1 LTVNY
6 VGIDL
11 HKKTIVLCVMNQDRK
26 VIHRRTFARGEVE
39 AIVAFFEGLGP
50 FQVVV
55 EATASYEWLVE
66 LIEPLA
72 QKVVL
77 ANPKKLRVIAEST
90 KKTDK
95 LDAQVLAE
103 FLARDMIPEAHR
115 PTPRRREH
123 RALVRHRQY
132 LKQCA
137 TALKN
142 EMRRIVGD
150 SHADRKDRFTAGG
163 WEKALKGV
171 KLSDS
176 DPFVLDRLR
185 ADREFLGGQLHD
197 LAKRLKALAAAA
209 PPREAEARAKLGTIK
224 GVGPVTV
231 DVVVSELGEVSRFR
245 SSKAVT
251 AYAGLA
257 PQVRQ
262 SAGKGKDLG
271 ITKGGSPRLRWALV
285 EASWRVV
292 RQSAAWERI
301 SERIKKRAGGKKAI
315 VAVARRLLGVMDAML
330 RDGTNYDLLKV
341 GESPPKPKRE
351 RKAAV

>member
-1 LTVNY
+1 VNY

-26 VIHRRTFARGEVE
+26 VTHRRTFACCEGE
-39 AIVAFFEGLGP
+39 AIVRFFRELGD

-72 QKVVL
+72 KKVVL

-95 LDAQVLAE
+95 LDAQILAE

-115 PTPRRREH
+115 PTPRQREH
-123 RALVRHRQY
+123 RTLVRHRQY
-132 LKQCA
+132 LKGCA

-142 EMRRIVGD
+142 KMRRIVGD
-150 SHADRKDRFTAGG
+150 YNADRKDLFSAAG

-171 KLSDS
+171 KVSASDR
-176 DPFVLDRLR
+176 FVLDQLH
-185 ADREFLGGQLHD
+185 ADWEFLEGQIHNLS
-197 LAKRLKALAAAA
+197 KRLKEFASAA
-209 PPREAEARAKLGTIK
+209 PAREAEARAKLSTIK
-224 GVGPVTV
+224 GVGPVTI
-231 DVVVSELGEVSRFR
+231 DVVVSELGDVSRFK
-245 SSKAVT
+245 SSKSVT

-257 PQVRQ
+257 PRVRQ

-271 ITKGGSPRLRWALV
+271 ITKEGSPLLRWALV
-285 EASWRVV
+285 EAAWRVV
-292 RQSAAWERI
+292 GQSAAWERI
-301 SERIKKRAGGKKAI
+301 YQGIKKRAGGKKAI
-315 VAVARRLLGVMDAML
+315 VAVARRLLCVIYAML

-341 GESPPKPKRE
+341 GESPPAPKP
-351 RKAAV
+351 ATAG

>member
-1 LTVNY
+1 VNY

-11 HKKTIVLCVMNQDRK
+11 HKKTIVICVMNQDRK
-26 VIHRRTFARGEVE
+26 VIHRKTFACSEVA
-39 AIVAFFEGLGP
+39 AIRAFFAGLGT
-50 FQVVV
+50 FRVAV

-115 PTPRRREH
+115 PTPRQREH
-123 RALVRHRQY
+123 RVLVRHRQY
-132 LKQCA
+132 LKACA

-142 EMRRIVGD
+142 KMRRIVGD
-150 SHADRKDRFTAGG
+150 YNADRKDLFSARG
-163 WEKALKGV
+163 WDEALKGV
-171 KLSDS
+171 KVSPSDRY
-176 DPFVLDRLR
+176 VLDQLHT
-185 ADREFLGGQLHD
+185 AWESLEGQLRD
-197 LAKRLKALAAAA
+197 LGKRLKEFASSA
-209 PPREAEARAKLGTIK
+209 PPREAEARTKLSTIK
-224 GVGPVTV
+224 GVGPVTI
-231 DVVVSELGEVSRFR
+231 DVVVSELGDVSRFK

-251 AYAGLA
+251 SYAGLA
-257 PQVRQ
+257 PRVRQ

-271 ITKGGSPRLRWALV
+271 ITKEGSPLLRWALV
-285 EASWRVV
+285 EASWRVI

-301 SERIKKRAGGKKAI
+301 YQGIKKRAGGKKAI
-315 VAVARRLLGVMDAML
+315 VAVARRLLGVIYAML

-341 GESPPKPKRE
+341 GESPPK
-351 RKAAV
+351 AAV

>member
-1 LTVNY
+1 VNY

-11 HKKTIVLCVMNQDRK
+11 HKKTIVICVMDQDRK
-26 VIHRRTFARGEVE
+26 VTQRRTLACGDVE
-39 AIVAFFEGLGP
+39 AIVAFFRQLGP
-50 FQVVV
+50 FRAAV
-55 EATASYEWLVE
+55 EATASYEWLVA

-72 QKVVL
+72 DKVVL

-103 FLARDMIPEAHR
+103 FLVRDMIPQAHR
-115 PTPRRREH
+115 PTPRQREH
-123 RALVRHRQY
+123 RTLVRHRQY
-132 LKQCA
+132 LRQCA

-142 EMRRIVGD
+142 KIRRVLGD
-150 SHADRKDRFTAGG
+150 YNADRKDLFTAEG

-176 DPFVLDRLR
+176 DQFVLDQLR
-185 ADREFLGGQLHD
+185 ADWEFLEGQILD
-197 LAKRLKALAAAA
+197 LAKQLKEFAKKA
-209 PPREAEARAKLGTIK
+209 PAREAEARAKLATIK
-224 GVGPVTV
+224 GVGPVTI
-231 DVVVSELGEVSRFR
+231 DVVISELGDVSRFK

-257 PQVRQ
+257 PRVRQ

-271 ITKGGSPRLRWALV
+271 ITKEGSPLLRWALV
-285 EASWRVV
+285 EASWRVI

-301 SERIKKRAGGKKAI
+301 YQGIKRRAGGKKAI
-315 VAVARRLLGVMDAML
+315 VAVARRLLCVMYAML
-330 RDGTNYDLLKV
+330 RDGKNYDLLKV
-341 GESPPKPKRE
+341 GEAPPDPR